1 MKVGD
6 LVIDNCDRV
15 YFVVGVGTWD
25 GGENMTIKLQ
35 SVASD
40 EYGPAWYAK
49 SSFEVLS
56 ESRRSCKI

>member
-6 LVIDNCDRV
+6 LVIDNCGRV
-15 YFVVGVGTWD
+15 YFVVGVGPRPVCSAD
-25 GGENMTIKLQ
+25 LSIKLQ

-56 ESRRSCKI
+56 ESR